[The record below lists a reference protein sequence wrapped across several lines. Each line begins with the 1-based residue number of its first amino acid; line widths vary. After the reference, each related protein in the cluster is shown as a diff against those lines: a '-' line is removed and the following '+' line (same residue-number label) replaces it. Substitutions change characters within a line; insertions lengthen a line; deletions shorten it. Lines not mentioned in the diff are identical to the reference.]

1 MSAIIHERHQ
11 KLNQKPILAWFGN
24 QLFLTNSQQ
33 KVICEFQIRTHHNG
47 RELPRPEIA
56 LPEVIEIQRT

>member
-1 MSAIIHERHQ
+1 MSAIIHEPHQ
-11 KLNQKPILAWFGN
+11 KPQKPILAWFGN
-24 QLFLTNSQQ
+24 RLFLTNSQQ

-56 LPEVIEIQRT
+56 LPELLNQSDAA